1 MSFRARAEVYSSGS
15 SGIQRGPLIVNCLSR
30 LFFPVTRVTQETATL
45 NESASNLRACAFAL
59 PSTGGAVSP
68 SFSRPFSAGPISRRL
83 LRVWTRTARR
93 KTSPSHWPNGRAGRF
108 SMGCLQKP
116 VKRPAIQTGQ
126 NTSRWQHDHNC
137 LNGNNRK

>member
-1 MSFRARAEVYSSGS
+1 MSFRARAEAYSSVS
-15 SGIQRGPLIVNCLSR
+15 SGILRGPLIVNCLSR
-30 LFFPVTRVTQETATL
+30 LFFPVTRVTQETATP

-59 PSTGGAVSP
+59 PSTGGAVSR

-83 LRVWTRTARR
+83 LRVWTRTARC
-93 KTSPSHWPNGRAGRF
+93 KTSPSHWPNGRGGRF
-108 SMGCLQKP
+108 SIACLQRLAKCC
-116 VKRPAIQTGQ
+116 ALQTGQ